1 MQINYKKLI
10 TSKNYEKIGEKRYYE
25 LKKEGIEQHNDIMFK
40 QPSIKGYLLVKRAQE
55 IVVSYKNKDLKK
67 DEKLVLASNIIYP
80 NNEMFS
86 TYLLDSFTLY
96 DLKNISSI
104 LSKYKQLNSLYEK
117 MGYSANLDYNIIEP
131 LIEKAKKIYG
141 YIDNELFLNKV
152 NGLVTFEPNQF
163 ILKK

>member
-1 MQINYKKLI
+1 
-10 TSKNYEKIGEKRYYE
+10 
-25 LKKEGIEQHNDIMFK
+25 
-40 QPSIKGYLLVKRAQE
+40 
-55 IVVSYKNKDLKK
+55 
-67 DEKLVLASNIIYP
+67 
-80 NNEMFS
+80 
-86 TYLLDSFTLY
+86 
-96 DLKNISSI
+96 
-104 LSKYKQLNSLYEK
+104 

>member
-1 MQINYKKLI
+1 M
-10 TSKNYEKIGEKRYYE
+10 
-25 LKKEGIEQHNDIMFK
+25 
-40 QPSIKGYLLVKRAQE
+40 
-55 IVVSYKNKDLKK
+55 
-67 DEKLVLASNIIYP
+67 LASNIIYP
-80 NNEMFS
+80 NDEMFS